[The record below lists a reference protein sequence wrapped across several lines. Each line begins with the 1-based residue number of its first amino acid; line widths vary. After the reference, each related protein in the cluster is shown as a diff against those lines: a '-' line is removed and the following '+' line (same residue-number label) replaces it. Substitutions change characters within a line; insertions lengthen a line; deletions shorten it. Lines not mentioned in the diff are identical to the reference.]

1 MNRHG
6 SNVADIADLISFK
19 AELIRLSD
27 ELDNIYNFLKSDL
40 TELSYNWQDRK
51 FIEFDQNFAPKKEE
65 IRKIS
70 ESYRTWANTS
80 LQRTIEILIDLGDT
94 NLG

>member
-6 SNVADIADLISFK
+6 SNVADVADLISFK

-80 LQRTIEILIDLGDT
+80 LQKTIDSLIDLGDT

>member
-6 SNVADIADLISFK
+6 SNVADVADLISFK
-19 AELIRLSD
+19 AKLIRLSD

-80 LQRTIEILIDLGDT
+80 LQKTIDELIKLGDT
-94 NLG
+94 NMG

>member
-6 SNVADIADLISFK
+6 SNVADVADLISFK
-19 AELIRLSD
+19 AKLIRLSD

-80 LQRTIEILIDLGDT
+80 LQKTIDKLIALGDT
-94 NLG
+94 NMG

>member
-1 MNRHG
+1 MSRVG
-6 SNVADIADLISFK
+6 TNVADVNELISFK
-19 AELIRLSD
+19 SELIRLSD
-27 ELDNIYNFLKSDL
+27 KLDNIYNFLKRDL
-40 TELSYNWQDRK
+40 TELSYTWQDRK
-51 FIEFDQNFAPKKEE
+51 FIEFDQSFASKKEE

-80 LQRTIEILIDLGDT
+80 LQKTIDALIRIGES

>member
-6 SNVADIADLISFK
+6 SNVADVADLISFK
-19 AELIRLSD
+19 AELVSLSD

-51 FIEFDQNFAPKKEE
+51 FIEFDQNFSPKKEE

-80 LQRTIEILIDLGDT
+80 LQKTIDALKDLGDT

>member
-6 SNVADIADLISFK
+6 SNVADVADLISFQ

-70 ESYRTWANTS
+70 ESYRTWAKTS
-80 LQRTIEILIDLGDT
+80 LQRTIDSLIDLGDT
-94 NLG
+94 ILS

>member
-1 MNRHG
+1 MNRYG
-6 SNVADIADLISFK
+6 SNVADVADLISFK
-19 AELIRLSD
+19 SELIRLAD
-27 ELDNIYNFLKSDL
+27 ELDNIYSFLKSDL

-80 LQRTIEILIDLGDT
+80 LQRTIDSLIDLGDT
-94 NLG
+94 NLE

>member
-1 MNRHG
+1 MDRHG
-6 SNVADIADLISFK
+6 SNVADVADLISFK

-27 ELDNIYNFLKSDL
+27 ELDNIYHFLKSDL

-51 FIEFDQNFAPKKEE
+51 FVEFDQNFAPKKEE

-70 ESYRTWANTS
+70 ESYRSWANTS
-80 LQRTIEILIDLGDT
+80 LQKTIDYLTDLGDT

>member
-6 SNVADIADLISFK
+6 SNVADVADLISFK

-94 NLG
+94 NMG

>member
-6 SNVADIADLISFK
+6 SNVADVADLISFK

-65 IRKIS
+65 IKKIS

-80 LQRTIEILIDLGDT
+80 LQRTIERLIDLGDT

>member
-1 MNRHG
+1 MSRLG
-6 SNVADIADLISFK
+6 TDVADVADLISFK

-51 FIEFDQNFAPKKEE
+51 FFEFDQSFAPKKEE

-80 LQRTIEILIDLGDT
+80 LQSTIDILIDMGATKLG
-94 NLG
+94 

>member
-1 MNRHG
+1 MNRSG
-6 SNVADIADLISFK
+6 SDVVEVADLISLK
-19 AELIRLSD
+19 SELIRLSD
-27 ELDNIYNFLKSDL
+27 ELDNIYSFLKSDL

-80 LQRTIEILIDLGDT
+80 LQKTIDALIDLGGA

>member
-1 MNRHG
+1 MSRHG
-6 SNVADIADLISFK
+6 SNVADVADLISFK

-27 ELDNIYNFLKSDL
+27 ELDNIYNFLKKDL
-40 TELSYNWQDRK
+40 TELSYHWQDRK

-80 LQRTIEILIDLGDT
+80 LQRTIDSLIDLGDT

>member
-6 SNVADIADLISFK
+6 SNVADVADLISFK
-19 AELIRLSD
+19 AKLIRLSD

-80 LQRTIEILIDLGDT
+80 LQETIDKLIALGDT
-94 NLG
+94 NMG

>member
-6 SNVADIADLISFK
+6 FNVADVADLISFK

-70 ESYRTWANTS
+70 ESYRTWANTG
-80 LQRTIEILIDLGDT
+80 LQKTIDSLIDLGDT

>member
-6 SNVADIADLISFK
+6 SNVADVADLISFK
-19 AELIRLSD
+19 AKLIRLSD
-27 ELDNIYNFLKSDL
+27 ELDNIYKFLKSDL

-80 LQRTIEILIDLGDT
+80 LQETIDKLKDLGDT
-94 NLG
+94 NMG

>member
-1 MNRHG
+1 MSRHG
-6 SNVADIADLISFK
+6 SNVADVADLISFK

-80 LQRTIEILIDLGDT
+80 LQETIDKLKGLGDT